1 MSMGAYRWAL
11 GWDGL
16 KSSEKF
22 VLVMI
27 ADHYNE
33 SVHRSWPSIERLAQE
48 TALHRTSVMRAI
60 KNLELHEVIE
70 VEPWKRAESG
80 HALTNRYCLP
90 MYDPKSKRAKKLPVI
105 AYANFDNDGH
115 MEYDTF
121 PHQFRHGEEVP
132 GYAGG

>member
-11 GWDGL
+11 NWDGL

-27 ADHYNE
+27 ADHYNDE
-33 SVHRSWPSIERLAQE
+33 VHRSWPSIARLAQE
-48 TALHRTSVMRAI
+48 TALSQKTVKRAI
-60 KNLELHEVIE
+60 KTLALHEVIE
-70 VEPWKRAESG
+70 VEPWVKADYG
-80 HALTNRYCLP
+80 WNLNNRYCLP
-90 MYDPKSKRAKKLPVI
+90 LYDPKSKRAKKLPVI
-105 AYANFDNDGH
+105 AYADFDGDGR

-132 GYAGG
+132 GYAA